1 MSLIDH
7 KFLQKFVLTALIHT
21 MPTLM
26 TVRSIGQKQH
36 NTNKFAI
43 FDFYL
48 PTEHHL
54 VAYFQQE
61 IHIVDSLDINALIS
75 LDITVPE
82 G

>member
-1 MSLIDH
+1 MP
-7 KFLQKFVLTALIHT
+7 TALIHT

-26 TVRSIGQKQH
+26 TVRSIRQKQH

-43 FDFYL
+43 LDFYL

-54 VAYFQQE
+54 VAHFQRE
-61 IHIVDSLDINALIS
+61 IHIIDSLDTNALIS
-75 LDITVPE
+75 LDITVLE